1 MYFMGVRAKIFWN
14 IKIFLKTFTTLV
26 IWEMK
31 KYWVVN
37 DFVSEIRQL
46 KEHPNIYNIASVTA
60 NELKYYKWIAGDRL
74 KLSLPNFIE
83 SVRDC

>member
-1 MYFMGVRAKIFWN
+1 
-14 IKIFLKTFTTLV
+14 
-26 IWEMK
+26 MK

-60 NELKYYKWIAGDRL
+60 NELKYYKE
-74 KLSLPNFIE
+74 SLEAKFY
-83 SVRDC
+83 RKCT